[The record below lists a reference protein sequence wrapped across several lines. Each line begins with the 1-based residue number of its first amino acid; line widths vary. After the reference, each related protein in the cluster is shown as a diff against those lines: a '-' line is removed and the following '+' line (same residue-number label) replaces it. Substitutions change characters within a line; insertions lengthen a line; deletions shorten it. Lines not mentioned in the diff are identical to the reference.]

1 MPSLP
6 DESTVQT
13 LRNRVQGEVLRPGDG
28 GYDEARSTWNA
39 LIERRPGAIVRCSNA
54 ADVRTAVDVARE
66 NGLLLA
72 VKSGGHDYAVNS
84 VCDGGLLIDLSPMQE
99 VQVDAGAR
107 RARVQP
113 GTTWGIFDAEAQ
125 KFGLATTG
133 GTCSMA
139 GVAGVTLGGGTGH
152 LARGRGLSLD
162 NLVAAEVVTA
172 SGDRVRA
179 SENENSELFWGIR
192 GGGGN
197 FGIVTSF
204 EFVLHEVG
212 PVVLAG
218 QVFHRFDDAGSVLR
232 FYREFMADAPDEVQ
246 CYAFFIKVPPV
257 DPFPQEL
264 HGRTVLDLIVA
275 HTGSLEDGEKVL
287 RPLRE
292 FGDPFLD
299 LVQPQ
304 PYTVLQQTFD
314 AGLQAGNRWYSRAH
328 YLKDLSDGVID
339 TVLRYTE
346 SLPGVFTGVSFEPM
360 GGAINRVAPGAT
372 AFAHRGTTFG
382 FHIFPGWTDPGDDE
396 EIMAWAR
403 EFHRA
408 VAPHVTGG
416 VYVNL
421 LGPNESD
428 RVRAAYGANYDRLVK
443 VKNRWDPE
451 NLFRMNHNIE
461 PTS

>member
-1 MPSLP
+1 VSSQS
-6 DESTVQT
+6 DESRIQT
-13 LRNRVQGEVLRPGDG
+13 LRERITGEVLQPGDD
-28 GYDEARSTWNA
+28 GYDKARSTWNA
-39 LIERRPGAIVRCSNA
+39 LIERRPGAVARCADA
-54 ADVRTAVDVARE
+54 ADVRAAVRFCRE
-66 NGLLLA
+66 NGLVLA

-84 VCDGGLLIDLSPMQE
+84 VCEGGLLIDLSPMQA
-99 VQVDAGAR
+99 VQVEAAAR
-107 RARVQP
+107 RARVEP
-113 GTTWGIFDAEAQ
+113 GATWGIFDAEAQ
-125 KFGLATTG
+125 KSGLATTG

-152 LARGRGLSLD
+152 LARSRGLSLD
-162 NLVAAEVVTA
+162 NLVAAEVVIA
-172 SGDRVRA
+172 SGEQVQA
-179 SENENSELFWGIR
+179 SEQENPDLFWGIR
-192 GGGGN
+192 GGSGN
-197 FGIVTSF
+197 FGVVTSF
-204 EFVLHEVG
+204 EFALHEVG
-212 PVVLAG
+212 PEVLAG

-257 DPFPQEL
+257 DPFPQAL

-275 HTGSLEDGEKVL
+275 HTGSLEDGDKVL

-292 FGDPFLD
+292 FGNPFLD

-328 YLKDLSDGVID
+328 YLKELPDAVID

-372 AFAHRGTTFG
+372 AFAHRDAAFG
-382 FHIFPGWTDPGDDE
+382 LHIFPGWTDRGEDE

-403 EFHRA
+403 EFHQA

-421 LGPNESD
+421 LGPDEKE
-428 RVRAAYGANYDRLVK
+428 RVRQAYGVNCERLVE